1 MTLLL
6 IALVTGLSLASIYFI
21 AGAGLTTVY
30 GVLHVPNFAHGAFL
44 MVGGYLTYA
53 ITRGIAVSVPVYLAV
68 IIVASLGVGVLA
80 ALVDVLVL
88 RRSYRGQAFA
98 PVIATFGVLLLV
110 EGIVEAVWGLE
121 PMAQAFPTG
130 TGSSLEIGGVTVPY
144 YSIFTILVA
153 VAVGVALWLVLSRTS
168 IGMLIRAAAQDK
180 EMAEALGVPVQLI
193 YTGVFAV
200 GGVLAGLAGG
210 LAVPNYA
217 LSPEMGALF
226 LLTAF
231 AVVVVG
237 GMGSIRGALLAA
249 VVLGLGASVLTV
261 YGPALSGIALFVPM
275 ILILLVRP
283 QGLLKGW

>member
-1 MTLLL
+1 MDLFLVALL
-6 IALVTGLSLASIYFI
+6 TGLSLASIYFI

-44 MVGGYLTYA
+44 MVGGYLTFA
-53 ITRGIAVSVPVYLAV
+53 ITRGASVNLVTYLA
-68 IIVASLGVGVLA
+68 IIVVAGLAVAALA
-80 ALVDVLVL
+80 AVVDMTIL
-88 RRSYRGQAFA
+88 RRSYGGQQFA

-110 EGIVEAVWGLE
+110 EGTVEAVWGLE
-121 PMAQAFPTG
+121 PKAQSFPHKFDA
-130 TGSSLEIGGVTVPY
+130 SIEVLGVTVPL
-144 YSIFTILVA
+144 YSLVSIGIA
-153 VAVGVALWLVLSRTS
+153 VLVGLALWLVLSRTS
-168 IGMLIRAAAQDK
+168 IGIVIRSAAQDK
-180 EMAEALGVPVQLI
+180 EMAEALGIKVQYV
-193 YTGVFAV
+193 YTGVFAL
-200 GGVLAGLAGG
+200 GGLLAGLAGG
-210 LAVPNYA
+210 LAAPNYA

-249 VVLGLGASVLTV
+249 VVLGLGGSLVTV
-261 YGPALSGIALFVPM
+261 YNPSLSGVAIFIPM